1 MSLEE
6 MNEFLNNFYHK
17 TLYNMNFKKLE
28 REQVINLLTLMN
40 SNSSLNQFFVIVERA
55 FKEWNHSI
63 DFNHSI
69 KFIET

>member
-1 MSLEE
+1 
-6 MNEFLNNFYHK
+6 
-17 TLYNMNFKKLE
+17 MNFKKLE